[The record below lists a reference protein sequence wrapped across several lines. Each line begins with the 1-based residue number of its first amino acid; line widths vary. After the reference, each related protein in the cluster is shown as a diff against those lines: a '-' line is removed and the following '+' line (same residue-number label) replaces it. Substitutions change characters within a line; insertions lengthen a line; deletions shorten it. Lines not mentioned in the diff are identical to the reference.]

1 MSSYI
6 FLMVDDEEAT
16 FPRNHFSKETTV
28 RSFNKPLLLGTGFLT
43 SLIMSGGLFVIL
55 FWLLDQKLS
64 KKPL

>member
-1 MSSYI
+1 
-6 FLMVDDEEAT
+6 MVDDEEAT
-16 FPRNHFSKETTV
+16 FPRNQYQEATV

-43 SLIMSGGLFVIL
+43 SFIMSGGFFVIF